1 MISENIDKKITDL
14 FLKKKY
20 DEVIKISKKYTTPYE
35 RSPSLANLIGISILY
50 SKNLTENDA
59 KSALDCFVETYE
71 NDKIGQHGLNGIYH
85 LITVSIQL
93 LKEYKS
99 LQAYTSLSKKYYLEA
114 EKNFEDNDKFLSA
127 GYLLFKHLLDHKK
140 LKKIIKQILN
150 GNSQSK
156 ILRGRCL
163 MFGNYLSDW
172 SQKNHYDQT
181 ILNSKYFPKLISKKI
196 NKKNFDDNRINLGF
210 VSADFNYNHSTTF
223 FIKNTI
229 KHMNKDK
236 FNIFIFSFAKKIDQD
251 KSQNELRELAD
262 YWFDLEN
269 QQNQDVVN
277 IIQENNIKIL
287 VDMMGFTCP
296 ERIEIFNS
304 RVSPIQI
311 SWLAYCNTLGF
322 ETIDYIIA
330 DQNLILNKEEKLYS
344 GKILKL
350 PEIWNAHSGFGFKR
364 QYNKL
369 PSSDSSD
376 FTFGSF
382 NNFQKISEKTIYT
395 WSKILK
401 QSSKFKLILKSSDF
415 CDNTCLFNY
424 FKKEKVERQVHFLE
438 KKNFKNKEDHLNL
451 YKNID
456 LALDTFPYN
465 GVTTTFEAL
474 WMNVPVLVLRGYN
487 FNSRC
492 GESIMKNCNLDYFI
506 ASNDDEYIEKAIFL
520 TKNKKKLQEYRH
532 FLFENILSSPLF
544 NTQKFSKNFSDALLK
559 L

>member
-172 SQKNHYDQT
+172 SQKNHNEQT

-251 KSQNELRELAD
+251 RSQNELRELAD

-330 DQNLILNKEEKLYS
+330 DHNLILDKEEKLYS

-350 PEIWNAHSGFGFKR
+350 PEIWNAHSGFDFKR

-369 PSSDSSD
+369 PLPDSSD

-382 NNFQKISEKTIYT
+382 NNFQKISEETINT

-401 QSSKFKLILKSSDF
+401 ESSKFKLILKSSEF
-415 CDNTCLFNY
+415 CDNTSLFNY
-424 FKKEKVERQVHFLE
+424 FKKEKVERQVQFLE

-474 WMNVPVLVLRGYN
+474 WMNVPVLVLRGSN

-506 ASNDDEYIEKAIFL
+506 ASNNDEYVEKAIFL

-532 FLFENILSSPLF
+532 FLFENVLSSPLF

>member
-20 DEVIKISKKYTTPYE
+20 GEVIKISKEYTAPYK
-35 RSPSLANLIGISILY
+35 RNPSLANLIGISILY

-150 GNSQSK
+150 GNTQSK

-163 MFGNYLSDW
+163 MFGNYLSEW
-172 SQKNHYDQT
+172 SQKNHNEQT

-251 KSQNELRELAD
+251 RSQNELRELAD
-262 YWFDLEN
+262 HWFDLES

-369 PSSDSSD
+369 SSSDSSD

-382 NNFQKISEKTIYT
+382 NNFQKISEETINT

-401 QSSKFKLILKSSDF
+401 QSSKFKLILKSSEF
-415 CDNTCLFNY
+415 CDNTSLFNY
-424 FKKEKVERQVHFLE
+424 FKKEKVEGQVQFLE

-492 GESIMKNCNLDYFI
+492 GESIMKNCNLDYFV
-506 ASNDDEYIEKAIFL
+506 ASNNDEYVEKAIFL

-532 FLFENILSSPLF
+532 FLFENALTSPLF

>member
-1 MISENIDKKITDL
+1 
-14 FLKKKY
+14 
-20 DEVIKISKKYTTPYE
+20 
-35 RSPSLANLIGISILY
+35 
-50 SKNLTENDA
+50 
-59 KSALDCFVETYE
+59 
-71 NDKIGQHGLNGIYH
+71 
-85 LITVSIQL
+85 
-93 LKEYKS
+93 
-99 LQAYTSLSKKYYLEA
+99 
-114 EKNFEDNDKFLSA
+114 
-127 GYLLFKHLLDHKK
+127 
-140 LKKIIKQILN
+140 
-150 GNSQSK
+150 
-156 ILRGRCL
+156 

-172 SQKNHYDQT
+172 SQKNHNEQT

-251 KSQNELRELAD
+251 RSQNELRELAD
-262 YWFDLEN
+262 HWFDLEN

-330 DQNLILNKEEKLYS
+330 DHNLILNKEEKLYS

-364 QYNKL
+364 QYNEL

-415 CDNTCLFNY
+415 CDNTSLFNY
-424 FKKEKVERQVHFLE
+424 FKKEKVESQVQFLE

-506 ASNDDEYIEKAIFL
+506 ALNNDEYVEKAIFL
-520 TKNKKKLQEYRH
+520 TKNKKKLQEYRR
-532 FLFENILSSPLF
+532 FLFENVLSSPLF

>member
-20 DEVIKISKKYTTPYE
+20 GEVIKISKEYTAPYK
-35 RSPSLANLIGISILY
+35 RNPSLANLIGISILY

-114 EKNFEDNDKFLSA
+114 EKNFEDNDKFLTA

-150 GNSQSK
+150 GNTQSK

-163 MFGNYLSDW
+163 MFGNYLSEW
-172 SQKNHYDQT
+172 SQKNHNEQT

-251 KSQNELRELAD
+251 RSQNELRELAD

-330 DQNLILNKEEKLYS
+330 DHNLILDKEEKLYS

-369 PSSDSSD
+369 SSSDSLD

-415 CDNTCLFNY
+415 CDNTSLFNY
-424 FKKEKVERQVHFLE
+424 FKKEKVERQVEFLE

-506 ASNDDEYIEKAIFL
+506 ASNNDEYVEKAIFL
-520 TKNKKKLQEYRH
+520 TKNKKKLQEYRR
-532 FLFENILSSPLF
+532 FLFENVLSSPLF
-544 NTQKFSKNFSDALLK
+544 NTQKYSKNFSDALLK

>member
-20 DEVIKISKKYTTPYE
+20 DEVIKISKEYTTPYK
-35 RSPSLANLIGISILY
+35 RNPSLANLIGISILY
-50 SKNLTENDA
+50 SKNFTENDA

-71 NDKIGQHGLNGIYH
+71 NDKIGEHGLNGIYH

-93 LKEYKS
+93 FKEYKS
-99 LQAYTSLSKKYYLEA
+99 VQVYTSLSKKYYLEA
-114 EKNFEDNDKFLSA
+114 EKNFEGNDKFLTA

-140 LKKIIKQILN
+140 LKKIIDQILN

-156 ILRGRCL
+156 ILRSWCL
-163 MFGNYLSDW
+163 MFGNYFSDW

-196 NKKNFDDNRINLGF
+196 NKKKFDDNRINLGF

-304 RVSPIQI
+304 RISPTQI

-330 DQNLILNKEEKLYS
+330 DKNLILDKEEKLYS

-369 PSSDSSD
+369 SSSDSSD

-415 CDNTCLFNY
+415 CDNTSLFNY
-424 FKKEKVERQVHFLE
+424 FKKEKVERQVQFLE

-506 ASNDDEYIEKAIFL
+506 ASNNDEYVEKAIFL

-532 FLFENILSSPLF
+532 FLFENVLSSPLF

>member
-20 DEVIKISKKYTTPYE
+20 GEVIKISKEYTAPYK
-35 RSPSLANLIGISILY
+35 RNPSLANLIGISILY

-114 EKNFEDNDKFLSA
+114 EKNFEDNDKFLTA

-172 SQKNHYDQT
+172 SQKNHNEQT

-210 VSADFNYNHSTTF
+210 VSNDFNYNHSTTF

-251 KSQNELRELAD
+251 RSQNELRELAD
-262 YWFDLEN
+262 HWFDLES

-330 DQNLILNKEEKLYS
+330 DPNLILNKEEKLYS

-350 PEIWNAHSGFGFKR
+350 PEIWNTHSGFDFKR

-369 PSSDSSD
+369 PSSDSSN
-376 FTFGSF
+376 FTFGSL
-382 NNFQKISEKTIYT
+382 NNFQKISEETINT
-395 WSKILK
+395 WSQILK
-401 QSSKFKLILKSSDF
+401 ESSKFKLILKSSEF
-415 CDNTCLFNY
+415 CDNTSLFNY
-424 FKKEKVERQVHFLE
+424 FKKEKVERQVLFLE

-451 YKNID
+451 YKKID

-506 ASNDDEYIEKAIFL
+506 ASNNNEYVKKAIFL
-520 TKNKKKLQEYRH
+520 TKNKKKLQEYRYS
-532 FLFENILSSPLF
+532 LFKNVLSSPLF
-544 NTQKFSKNFSDALLK
+544 NTQKFSKNFSEALLK